1 MLASRDIS
9 LDSASSMG
17 DVINIYGGRD
27 PRDLPLYAVRE
38 AAEYL
43 SVPTSTLRSW
53 VKGQRYTVHGKSRLS
68 KALIKPDRT
77 GLLTFNNFV
86 EAYVLASLTRTFELP
101 MARVRTGLAWLG
113 DGRPLLTELFQTD
126 GVGLFI
132 ERSGQLFDVIKGG
145 QRAMREVLKDSL
157 KRVDR
162 DKVGQP
168 ARVYPWIVEPTES
181 KVVALD
187 PRRAFGRP
195 TIVNRGLTV
204 EVIADRFKAGDS
216 ITSLSKDY
224 ELSKEQVEVA
234 LRWGLHG
241 TAAA

>member
-1 MLASRDIS
+1 
-9 LDSASSMG
+9 MG
-17 DVINIYGGRD
+17 EVIDIYGGRD
-27 PRDLPLYAVRE
+27 PREVPLYSVRE
-38 AAEYL
+38 AAGYL
-43 SVPTSTLRSW
+43 SIPTSTLRSW
-53 VKGQRYTVHGKSRLS
+53 VRGQRYTVRGKARTS
-68 KALIKPDRT
+68 KPLIKPDRA

-86 EAYVLASLTRTFELP
+86 EAYVLASLTRTFALP

-113 DGRPLLTELFQTD
+113 EGRPLLTELFQTD

-132 ERSGQLFDVIKGG
+132 ERSGQLFDVVQGG
-145 QRAMREVLKDSL
+145 RRAMREVLKDSL

-168 ARVYPWIVEPTES
+168 ARVYPWIIEPNES
-181 KVVALD
+181 KVVAVD

-195 TIVNRGLTV
+195 TIINRSLTI

-216 ITSLSKDY
+216 IAILSKDY
-224 ELSKEQVEVA
+224 ALSNDQVEVA

-241 TAAA
+241 SAAA

>member
-1 MLASRDIS
+1 
-9 LDSASSMG
+9 MG
-17 DVINIYGGRD
+17 DVIDIYGGRD
-27 PRDLPLYAVRE
+27 PREVPLYSIRE
-38 AAEYL
+38 AAGYL
-43 SVPTSTLRSW
+43 SVPASTLRSW
-53 VKGQRYTVHGKSRLS
+53 VKGQRYTVRGKARTF
-68 KALIKPDRT
+68 KALIRPDRT

-86 EAYVLASLTRTFELP
+86 EAYVLASLTRTFALP
-101 MARVRTGLAWLG
+101 MSRVRTGLAWLG
-113 DGRPLLTELFQTD
+113 EGRPLLTELFQTD

-132 ERSGQLFDVIKGG
+132 ERSGQLFDVIQGG

-162 DKVGQP
+162 DKADKP

-181 KVVALD
+181 KVVAVD
-187 PRRAFGRP
+187 PLRAFGRP

-216 ITSLSKDY
+216 IAILSKDY
-224 ELSKEQVEVA
+224 ELSKQQVEVA

-241 TAAA
+241 AAAA